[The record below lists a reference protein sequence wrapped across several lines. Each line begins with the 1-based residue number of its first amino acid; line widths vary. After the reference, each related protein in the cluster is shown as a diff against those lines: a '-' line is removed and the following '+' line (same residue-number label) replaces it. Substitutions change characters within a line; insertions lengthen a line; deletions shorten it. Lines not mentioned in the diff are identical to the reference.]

1 MSSSLSN
8 SSKNLIR
15 LDYYQII
22 TSMLMTVLGGII
34 LLRTLNFGIFIPSIL
49 VGGGL
54 LGLGIYRLSFIYK
67 YLKGRKS

>member
-1 MSSSLSN
+1 MKSLSLN
-8 SSKNLIR
+8 SSKSITR

-22 TSMLMTVLGGII
+22 TSTLMTILGGII
-34 LLRTLNFGIFIPSIL
+34 LLRTFSFGIFIPSIL

>member
-1 MSSSLSN
+1 MKSFSMN
-8 SSKNLIR
+8 SPKNLTR

-22 TSMLMTVLGGII
+22 TSILMTFLGGLI
-34 LLRTLNFGIFIPSIL
+34 LFRALFSGIFILTLL

-67 YLKGRKS
+67 YLKRRKS

>member
-1 MSSSLSN
+1 MRSFSVN
-8 SSKNLIR
+8 SAKNLTR

-22 TSMLMTVLGGII
+22 TSILMTITGGII
-34 LLRTLNFGIFIPSIL
+34 LLRSLFSGIFILTLL

-67 YLKGRKS
+67 YLKGRRS

>member
-1 MSSSLSN
+1 MKSLSLN
-8 SSKNLIR
+8 SSKNLTR

-22 TSMLMTVLGGII
+22 TSILMTITGGII
-34 LLRTLNFGIFIPSIL
+34 LLRSLFSGIFILTLL

-54 LGLGIYRLSFIYK
+54 LGLGIYRLNFIYK